1 MRSGWGNL
9 GKEDGMNKRTD
20 IEVII
25 NGKRYVI
32 CGYESEEYLQKV
44 ASYINSKIAEFKQQD
59 FYRTLD
65 GEMRNILLQLN
76 IADDYFKVQKLLK
89 QAESDSD
96 LKSGEIFDL
105 KHEVIMLQSRLE
117 SAESE
122 IVALQKENLEEQK
135 KVVRLE
141 TELIEAR
148 KNIKN

>member
-1 MRSGWGNL
+1 MVGYL

-65 GEMRNILLQLN
+65 SEMRNILLQLN
-76 IADDYFKVQKLLK
+76 IADDYFKVKKLLK

-105 KHEVIMLQSRLE
+105 KHEIIMLQSRLE
-117 SAESE
+117 SAENE
-122 IVALQKENLEEQK
+122 IVALQKENLDEQK

>member
-117 SAESE
+117 SAENE

>member
-1 MRSGWGNL
+1 
-9 GKEDGMNKRTD
+9 MNKRTD

-117 SAESE
+117 SAENE

>member
-1 MRSGWGNL
+1 
-9 GKEDGMNKRTD
+9 MNKRTD

-76 IADDYFKVQKLLK
+76 IADDYFKMKKQLK
-89 QAESDSD
+89 QSESDSD

-105 KHEVIMLQSRLE
+105 KHEIIMLQTRLE
-117 SAESE
+117 AAENE
-122 IVALQKENLEEQK
+122 IIGLQKENLEEQK

-148 KNIKN
+148 KNKTN

>member
-1 MRSGWGNL
+1 MVGNL

-44 ASYINSKIAEFKQQD
+44 ASYINSKITEFKQQD

-65 GEMRNILLQLN
+65 SEMRNILLQLN
-76 IADDYFKVQKLLK
+76 IADDYFKVKKLLK

-105 KHEVIMLQSRLE
+105 KHEIIMLQSRLE
-117 SAESE
+117 SAENE
-122 IVALQKENLEEQK
+122 IVALQKENLDEQK

>member
-1 MRSGWGNL
+1 
-9 GKEDGMNKRTD
+9 MNKRTD

>member
-117 SAESE
+117 SAENE

-135 KVVRLE
+135 K
-141 TELIEAR
+141 
-148 KNIKN
+148 